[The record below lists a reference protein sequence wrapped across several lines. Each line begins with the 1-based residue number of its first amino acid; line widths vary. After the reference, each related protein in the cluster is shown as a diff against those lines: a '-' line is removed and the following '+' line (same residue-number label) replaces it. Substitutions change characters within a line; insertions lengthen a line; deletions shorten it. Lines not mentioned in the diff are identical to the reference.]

1 MDALALIRDDH
12 EKFRR
17 LLGQLDETTE
27 RAIKTR
33 TEVFEDLKKELVSH
47 EQMEEQ
53 VFYPALRE
61 ARDKAEDIVLEGF
74 QEHHVADVL
83 VEELTALAVDAETW
97 GAKLAVLKE
106 NVDHH
111 MEEEEGEMFAQARK
125 AFSAADLE
133 ELGLRMAEVKKQAIE
148 QLAA

>member
-1 MDALALIRDDH
+1 MDALTLIKNDH
-12 EKFRR
+12 ETFRK
-17 LLGQLDETTE
+17 LTAELDETTE

-33 TEVFEDLKKELVSH
+33 TETFARLKKELVSH

-61 ARDKAEDIVLEGF
+61 AREKAEDIVLESY

-83 VEELTALAVDAETW
+83 VEELTALAVDDETW
-97 GAKLAVLKE
+97 GAKFSVLKE
-106 NVDHH
+106 NIDHH
-111 MEEEEGEMFAQARK
+111 MEEEEGEMFGHARK

-133 ELGLRMAEVKKQAIE
+133 ELGLRMAEVKKTAE